1 MPVEV
6 PEIQI
11 KTTVAG
17 APVGAAPG
25 SNDAQALAYHRK
37 HIQALWAH
45 LERLERFI
53 TMHGDGSF
61 SITVGQSSISMKKDG
76 SVTIRGNHINIEGS
90 GGILIKTGGTLAL
103 KGAKIA
109 QN

>member
-1 MPVEV
+1 MPVEI
-6 PEIQI
+6 PELQI

-25 SNDAQALAYHRK
+25 SNDSQTLAYHRK

-61 SITVGQSSISMKKDG
+61 SITVGQSTISLKKDG
-76 SVTIRGNHINIEGS
+76 SVTVRGNHIVVEGS